1 MDKPFKTLDEQISML
16 KRRNLIISSYG
27 YVKEILSQINY
38 YNVINGYKS
47 VFLKRDL
54 KGVLFSPEE
63 FKEGTT
69 FEELYNLYLMDFEL
83 KKIVFPYVIRFEK
96 LIKTSCAYYF
106 SEKYREPYSYLQ
118 MKNYS
123 NDISELTNVL
133 KNIATLSNLV
143 NSNNKNTGKA
153 AIKHYIDKYTQ
164 VPLWV
169 LINFLTLGNIS
180 YFYNSLD
187 NSLQSNIAKTFSDRY
202 KQDYNSKE
210 KIEAGEIIEILK
222 ISNYFRNIIAHDEVM
237 YSFKI
242 QKKGSVKK
250 FKKYFKNKYE
260 GERLYDLI
268 MLLQLV
274 LPKEEHKC
282 LLAELKDVF
291 SKFGKKFKTVK
302 MEEIMHIAGF
312 KSNWEQIQ
320 IEKSD

>member
-1 MDKPFKTLDEQISML
+1 MDKPFKTLDEQISIL
-16 KRRNLIISSYG
+16 KGRNLIINSDD

-54 KGVLFSPEE
+54 NGVLFFPEE
-63 FKEGTT
+63 FKDGTT

-83 KKIVFPYVIRFEK
+83 KKIVFPYLIRFEK
-96 LIKTSCAYYF
+96 LLKTSCAYYF
-106 SEKYREPYSYLQ
+106 SKEYREPYSYLQ

-123 NDISELTNVL
+123 NDISKLTNVL

-143 NSNNKNTGKA
+143 NSNNKNTRKT
-153 AIKHYIDKYTQ
+153 AIKHYIDNYTQ

-169 LINFLTLGNIS
+169 LVNFLTLGNIS

-187 NSLQSNIAKTFSDRY
+187 NSVQSNIAKTFSHRY

-210 KIEAGEIIEILK
+210 KIEAGEIMEILK

-242 QKKGSVKK
+242 QKISSVQK
-250 FKKYFKNKYE
+250 FKKYFKNNYE
-260 GERLYDLI
+260 GESLYDLV

-282 LLAELKDVF
+282 LVSELQGVF
-291 SKFGKKFKTVK
+291 SKFGEKFNTVK
-302 MEEIMHIAGF
+302 IEEIMQIAGF
-312 KSNWEQIQ
+312 KGNWEQI
-320 IEKSD
+320 